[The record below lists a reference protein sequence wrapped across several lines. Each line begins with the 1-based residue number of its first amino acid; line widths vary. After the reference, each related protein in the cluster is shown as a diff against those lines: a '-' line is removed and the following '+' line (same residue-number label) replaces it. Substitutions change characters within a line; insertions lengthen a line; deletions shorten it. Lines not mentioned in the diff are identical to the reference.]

1 MMSFVVY
8 YVKCWE
14 EYNDMCCSVAALQ
27 WNFCQ
32 KRTYKTFYI
41 YNINIKSIFEY
52 FIGRFFTATL
62 QRCNALSQSDLCSQH
77 GFILIVGLESTTC

>member
-41 YNINIKSIFEY
+41 YIYKYKEY
-52 FIGRFFTATL
+52 F
-62 QRCNALSQSDLCSQH
+62 
-77 GFILIVGLESTTC
+77 

>member
-14 EYNDMCCSVAALQ
+14 EYNDMRCSVAVLQ

-32 KRTYKTFYI
+32 KEPIKPFIFI
-41 YNINIKSIFEY
+41 YINIKSIFEY